1 MNTLTKTRPS
11 KLAPFQEALLDMDA
25 ENKTLAEIQQW
36 LAGRGVVVSTMAI
49 SKFLTSRRRQ
59 RWEAQLLD
67 KFAGGGQS
75 MTASKI
81 PNGPNLDTLIQLS
94 RFLVFEHATKVM
106 NSVESARK
114 STQITKLVLNYINR
128 QARIGCK
135 TSEVT
140 LAATRLAIREASAR
154 DHALTKRLP
163 KTKDQPEP
171 SEIFQ
176 AALATLLAGPQN
188 QQTCPEFKLP
198 PTKPC

>member
-1 MNTLTKTRPS
+1 MNTLIKERPS
-11 KLAPFQEALLDMDA
+11 KLAPFQKTLLELDA
-25 ENKTLAEIQQW
+25 ANKTLAEMQQW
-36 LAGRGVVVSTMAI
+36 LAGRGVTVSTMAV
-49 SKFLTSRRRQ
+49 SKFLASRRRR

-67 KFAGGGQS
+67 KFAGGSQS

-81 PNGPNLDTLIQLS
+81 PAEPSLDTLIRLS
-94 RFLVFEHATKVM
+94 RFLVFEHATKLGT
-106 NSVESARK
+106 SLESGRQ

>member
-128 QARIGCK
+128 QSKINSK
-135 TSEVT
+135 NSEVA
-140 LAATRLAIREASAR
+140 LAEKRLAIREASAR
-154 DHALTKRLP
+154 DRALMKRLP
-163 KTKDQPEP
+163 KTKKQPEP
-171 SEIFQ
+171 GGLFR
-176 AALATLLAGPQN
+176 AALATVLAAQQN
-188 QQTCPEFKLP
+188 QHPCAEFKP
-198 PTKPC
+198 APTKPC